1 MAATRLG
8 DVRGFGA
15 FRVFGREARRGG
27 APPAS
32 AVPKVRVNGRSED
45 VIFFDGVFFESSL
58 KSIFFAS

>member
-1 MAATRLG
+1 MHVAG
-8 DVRGFGA
+8 NVDG
-15 FRVFGREARRGG
+15 
-27 APPAS
+27 AS